1 MRDHRAHHRYV
12 DTDKD
17 PYSAAK
23 GFWYAHIGWMLARDP
38 ARNEDRKTGH
48 VDITDLVDEKT
59 EEGKVNAPIVNFQN
73 KYYLLL
79 VLLTVRAGVQPKKP
93 YHNVSH
99 QTVYIL
105 AYALLKP
112 ILEYIKGSDARE
124 IAQYKD
130 IFDAMLDT
138 VFRRNA
144 PIQDRRRTVPEVSI
158 PTIERRR
165 KAMVPAA

>member
-1 MRDHRAHHRYV
+1 MIAFENSTKYIRAKHTRIDARRV
-12 DTDKD
+12 LVFIQRNKTMTLDTL
-17 PYSAAK
+17 
-23 GFWYAHIGWMLARDP
+23 F
-38 ARNEDRKTGH
+38 
-48 VDITDLVDEKT
+48 
-59 EEGKVNAPIVNFQN
+59 
-73 KYYLLL
+73 YYLGAVVFVGNVLL
-79 VLLTVRAGVQPKKP
+79 MVAYACSVLLTVRAGVQPKKP